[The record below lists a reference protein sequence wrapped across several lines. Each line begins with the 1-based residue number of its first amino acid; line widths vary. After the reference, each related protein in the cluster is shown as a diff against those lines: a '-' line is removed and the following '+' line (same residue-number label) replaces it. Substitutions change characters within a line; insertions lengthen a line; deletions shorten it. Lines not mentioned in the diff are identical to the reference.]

1 MQELVLLTP
10 AEDAVLLRGIQA
22 GTEVQSL
29 RQFFLWSQGPL
40 RALLPHE
47 VLVCLR
53 LNEHG
58 RVTHADYLQSVAH
71 APGLLASL
79 IDPVDGLVLRIAQ
92 HCATHN
98 RLDCLLPPPPADTG
112 RVAAG
117 GSPSGAAPATAAL
130 AWNALRDEVRDQGL
144 RNVLAQG
151 SGTLTGGATFFA
163 LFGMTDNPSR
173 RDAFVLSLLLPQ
185 LHIAYLRVLASRD
198 ASVPPLPPLPPAVPL
213 SERELEVL
221 GWVVCGKTNPEI
233 GMILSLSRL
242 TVKNHLQRI
251 FRKLNVNNRV
261 QAITRCRELRL
272 LVRSER

>member
-22 GTEVQSL
+22 GTEVHSL

-58 RVTHADYLQSVAH
+58 RVTHADYLHSVAH
-71 APGLLASL
+71 APALLASL
-79 IDPVDGLVLRIAQ
+79 VDPVDGLVLRIAQ
-92 HCATHN
+92 QCATQSSVA
-98 RLDCLLPPPPADTG
+98 CLLPRPAASMGGMAEGSGPPD
-112 RVAAG
+112 
-117 GSPSGAAPATAAL
+117 SAPGMAVP
-130 AWNALRDEVRDQGL
+130 AWNALCDAVRDQGL

-151 SGTLTGGATFFA
+151 SGALIGGATFFA
-163 LFGMTDNPSR
+163 LFGMTDHPNP

-198 ASVPPLPPLPPAVPL
+198 ASVPPLPPAVPL

-221 GWVVCGKTNPEI
+221 GWVVCGKSNPEI
-233 GMILSLSRL
+233 GLILSLSRL

-251 FRKLNVNNRV
+251 FRKLNVHNRV